1 MPSHLA
7 QPGMLDCRYQEMM
20 KRRKGLI
27 VRALTAD
34 EIRRLVPIRDAVEQM
49 KQVFAAY
56 SRGETISPLRT
67 PVNMP
72 DGSGV
77 VLFMPAYV
85 PAGPGAPAATGLK
98 VVSVFAGNR
107 ERGLPTINAIVVVV
121 DPETGVPIGLLEG
134 AAVTALRTGA
144 VSGAATD
151 LMARPNA
158 TTLAVI
164 GAGAQ
169 GITQAAAVCSV
180 RDISEIRVYDL
191 FAASRETFA
200 ERLAVWIP
208 EGMPRVVVVDNARD
222 AVSGADVI
230 CTATTATSPVFEDE
244 WLSPGTHINGIGA
257 YTPEM
262 QEIPDATVARARVVV
277 DAVEAALHEAGDLIQ
292 SIDRGA
298 IQREAI
304 HIEFGQVAAG
314 EIAGRESDDQ
324 ITFFKSVGNAIQDM
338 IVCGAALEAA
348 AAQGIGQ
355 TIDLT

>member
-1 MPSHLA
+1 MI
-7 QPGMLDCRYQEMM
+7 

-180 RDISEIRVYDL
+180 RDITEIRVYDL
-191 FAASRETFA
+191 FAASRESFA

-257 YTPEM
+257 
-262 QEIPDATVARARVVV
+262 
-277 DAVEAALHEAGDLIQ
+277 
-292 SIDRGA
+292 
-298 IQREAI
+298 
-304 HIEFGQVAAG
+304 
-314 EIAGRESDDQ
+314 
-324 ITFFKSVGNAIQDM
+324 
-338 IVCGAALEAA
+338 
-348 AAQGIGQ
+348 
-355 TIDLT
+355 

>member
-1 MPSHLA
+1 M
-7 QPGMLDCRYQEMM
+7 
-20 KRRKGLI
+20 I

-34 EIRRLVPIRDAVEQM
+34 EFRRLVPMRDAVELM
-49 KQVFAAY
+49 KQVFSAY

-77 VLFMPAYV
+77 VLFMPAFV
-85 PAGPGAPAATGLK
+85 PAGDDAPSATGVK
-98 VVSVFAGNR
+98 VVSVFGGNR

-151 LMARPNA
+151 LLARPDA
-158 TTLAVI
+158 KTLAVI

-169 GITQAAAVCSV
+169 GVTQAAAVCSV
-180 RDISEIRVYDL
+180 RDIEEIRVYDL
-191 FAASRETFA
+191 FAASRESFA
-200 ERLAVWIP
+200 ERLSAWIP
-208 EGMPRVVVVDNARD
+208 EGMPKVVVADDAQA
-222 AVSGADVI
+222 AVSGADII
-230 CTATTATSPVFEDE
+230 CTATTATSPVFEDA
-244 WLSPGTHINGIGA
+244 WLAPGTHINGIGA

-262 QEIPDATVARARVVV
+262 QEIPDATIARARIVV

-292 SIDRGA
+292 SIDRGVVTRDS
-298 IQREAI
+298 IS
-304 HIEFGQVAAG
+304 IELGQVATG
-314 EIAGRESDDQ
+314 EIAGRETDDQ

-355 TIDLT
+355 TIDLG